1 MRGTAL
7 CLLAAL
13 VVVIAFTPA
22 HAESVVQFTDGRY
35 LKVSSYE
42 ISEGWIRLDVTRGS
56 VMLFPLSRV
65 VRIDQ
70 EGQAVYKADAKLVV
84 VVMDPK
90 AVAAKQERR
99 LWKQMS
105 RRSRMAAKREQ
116 PILTALH

>member
-1 MRGTAL
+1 MRGPAL

-42 ISEGWIRLDVTRGS
+42 ISGGWIRLDVIRGS

-65 VRIDQ
+65 LRIDQ

>member
-1 MRGTAL
+1 MRGPAL

-13 VVVIAFTPA
+13 VVVIAITPA
-22 HAESVVQFTDGRY
+22 HAESIVQFTDGRY
-35 LKVSSYE
+35 LKVSSFE
-42 ISEGWIRLDVTRGS
+42 ISEGWIRLDVIRGS

-105 RRSRMAAKREQ
+105 RRSRMALRRICTTKR
-116 PILTALH
+116 